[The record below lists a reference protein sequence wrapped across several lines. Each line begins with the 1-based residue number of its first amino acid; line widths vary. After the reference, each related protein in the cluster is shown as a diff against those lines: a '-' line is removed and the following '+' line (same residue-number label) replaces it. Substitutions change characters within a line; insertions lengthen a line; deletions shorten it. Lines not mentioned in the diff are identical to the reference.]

1 MWQDWFEKVFFK
13 FQWDIFLPKYIFK
26 GEWGQT
32 LPNLTFGV
40 RKAAKIIEWY
50 THLNILLNS
59 TQCNFCEN
67 VRSVAQVLA
76 ESRVKMNQNL
86 RNILKTFERWTL
98 KEFYSLKNFSTGL
111 QGSTCPV
118 YNFELDYIF
127 LKIVKLTKKQKY
139 VPKKTFLNTLHI
151 MSSKRLMKQLTQ
163 WKSVDRKP
171 STQKSYIINNR

>member
-1 MWQDWFEKVFFK
+1 MKRSFSSFNETSSYLN
-13 FQWDIFLPKYIFK
+13 IFLRGNGVKHY
-26 GEWGQT
+26 QT
-32 LPNLTFGV
+32 WPLECV
-40 RKAAKIIEWY
+40 KAAKIIEWY

-59 TQCNFCEN
+59 TQRNFCEN

-76 ESRVKMNQNL
+76 ESRVKMNQNSP
-86 RNILKTFERWTL
+86 NILKTFERWTL

-111 QGSTCPV
+111 QGSTCPM
-118 YNFELDYIF
+118 YNFELDDIF